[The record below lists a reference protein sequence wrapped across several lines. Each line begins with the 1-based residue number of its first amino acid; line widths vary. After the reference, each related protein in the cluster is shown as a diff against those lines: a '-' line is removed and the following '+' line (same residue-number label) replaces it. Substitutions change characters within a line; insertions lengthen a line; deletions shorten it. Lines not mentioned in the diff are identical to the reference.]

1 MNLSIKE
8 ELGVDLVMLVAGGPG
23 VLYELAVGKPLDQ
36 ILSCVGGSCLI
47 VMICCWYGF
56 VLNTD
61 LLSPF

>member
-36 ILSCVGGSCLI
+36 FTILCWGELLDCNDRYVVGMALC
-47 VMICCWYGF
+47 
-56 VLNTD
+56 
-61 LLSPF
+61 